1 MVYAG
6 VRLPGA
12 HMDEMEPKVARVM
25 VPLDLR
31 VVREWSVWGWLVG
44 VLGGCVFLLA
54 CVGAGLL

>member
-1 MVYAG
+1 
-6 VRLPGA
+6 
-12 HMDEMEPKVARVM
+12 MDEMEPKVARVM